1 MKHNWDSDKKKKWEN
16 AEEQIRKHGE
26 ENMV

>member
-1 MKHNWDSDKKKKWEN
+1 MKHNWDSVKKKQCEKT
-16 AEEQIRKHGE
+16 EEQIRKHGE

>member
-1 MKHNWDSDKKKKWEN
+1 MKHNWDSVKKKKWKN